1 MVISPDH
8 GDSALML
15 MVTESVLNAR
25 KPERYREAIT
35 TRKVTTMGIARATD
49 LPAGAK
55 VV

>member
-1 MVISPDH
+1 
-8 GDSALML
+8 ML
-15 MVTESVLNAR
+15 TATESVLNAR

-35 TRKVTTMGIARATD
+35 TRTVTTIGIASTTD